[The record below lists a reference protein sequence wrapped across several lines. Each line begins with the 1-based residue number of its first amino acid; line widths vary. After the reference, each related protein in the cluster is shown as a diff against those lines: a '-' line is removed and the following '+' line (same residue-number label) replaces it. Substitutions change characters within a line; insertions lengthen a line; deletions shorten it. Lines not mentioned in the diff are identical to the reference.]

1 MTDTKNSNREF
12 EYDAMRAVAAIT
24 VVVIHVCAMQWR
36 SLIIHSAQWITL
48 TVWDM
53 LCKFSVPLFF
63 MISGRFNLDDSHS
76 PDIRTIVTKKTPRLA
91 VAFVFWSLIY
101 TVLNLLRTDSIAEN
115 WKWITVEFI
124 TGEYHMW
131 FLFAIAALYLITPL
145 LKSFTSDKK
154 LTEFFIVLFFAF
166 QLILPSVIK
175 LPHIGVVFEEIS
187 DKMQFKF
194 VLGYTGYY
202 ILGWYLKR
210 YKLSANIRRICYV
223 FGIIG
228 TVFSIVS
235 VIKLSWSTGVADE
248 TSADYLTWNV
258 AAETVSIYLLFQ
270 QFGRRS
276 FKRINKQISYIAK
289 YSFGIYLSHPLIL
302 SLFTFIDFFPTFI
315 TPIIGV
321 PLFTVVTILLSLI
334 VSWAIRRIPRIGSLV
349 T

>member
-1 MTDTKNSNREF
+1 M
-12 EYDAMRAVAAIT
+12 
-24 VVVIHVCAMQWR
+24 
-36 SLIIHSAQWITL
+36 
-48 TVWDM
+48 
-53 LCKFSVPLFF
+53 
-63 MISGRFNLDDSHS
+63 
-76 PDIRTIVTKKTPRLA
+76 
-91 VAFVFWSLIY
+91 
-101 TVLNLLRTDSIAEN
+101 
-115 WKWITVEFI
+115 
-124 TGEYHMW
+124 
-131 FLFAIAALYLITPL
+131 
-145 LKSFTSDKK
+145 

-175 LPHIGVVFEEIS
+175 LPHIGVVFAEIS

-270 QFGRRS
+270 QFGRRN